1 LARTRAECTPVRHGG
16 PGNSESTTNTP
27 SELLDWFASLGRFE
41 ATALAFALAL
51 GAVVLLGIWS
61 FLHLLRQNGRLLLRL
76 DALEAE
82 LGLRPAPPP
91 PGLPFDTLA
100 PPFRLAALDGSAVTL
115 DSLRQSGETLLLL
128 FTEPGCGGCDA
139 LMPEVAQWQQSHAGR
154 LSIVPISRGPLE
166 ENRTKAAQHSL
177 RDYLLQLNDEVS
189 RAYHAEGTPTAVLIR
204 NDRIASP
211 ITSGTDPIH
220 SLVAEALRPPPLAKG
235 ELAPEL
241 ALPDLNGKAIEL
253 GGLGGRRH
261 LLLFWNPDCGFCQQ
275 MLDDIKA
282 WERHPP
288 NGSPLLLVVSS
299 GATQVNRVQGFLAPT
314 VLDRN
319 FHVGQLF
326 GATGTPSALL
336 LDEECRVASGVRVGR
351 RGSSRT
357 GADELQ

>member
-1 LARTRAECTPVRHGG
+1 
-16 PGNSESTTNTP
+16 
-27 SELLDWFASLGRFE
+27 
-41 ATALAFALAL
+41 
-51 GAVVLLGIWS
+51 
-61 FLHLLRQNGRLLLRL
+61 
-76 DALEAE
+76 
-82 LGLRPAPPP
+82 
-91 PGLPFDTLA
+91 
-100 PPFRLAALDGSAVTL
+100 
-115 DSLRQSGETLLLL
+115 
-128 FTEPGCGGCDA
+128 
-139 LMPEVAQWQQSHAGR
+139 M
-154 LSIVPISRGPLE
+154 
-166 ENRTKAAQHSL
+166 
-177 RDYLLQLNDEVS
+177 VS